1 MNSSITNNSI
11 TNLDVSGLRSF
22 YKSDATALHI
32 FESLAARQNN
42 WKMTTVT
49 SLASIFSLAGFD
61 ILRKDIVR
69 VFRELEKFNCGVFI
83 IGKIKG
89 NRNYQSRFLWKVPP
103 ALIGR
108 IAMGKKQRG

>member
-1 MNSSITNNSI
+1 MNNSMANNSI

-32 FESLAARQNN
+32 FESLAARRNN

-49 SLASIFSLAGFD
+49 SLASIFNLAGFD
-61 ILRKDIVR
+61 ILRKDILR

-83 IGKIKG
+83 IGKIEG

-103 ALIGR
+103 ALIGS
-108 IAMGKKQRG
+108 IAMGRKPRG